1 MYLHSKLIKSGS
13 NFEILPDIFQ
23 HEWLPFCLT
32 HRTHW
37 EAVLH
42 TAAISYFSMKKL
54 SEIRQEICNIITII
68 YSRLMKGENSPFSCS
83 LHAEK
88 HSSYRAQTV
97 YCIHDI
103 LAVSWS
109 ISWDELLHWLT
120 VISVFITGQSSK
132 SFPILFAHPYFFAFP
147 LPFRLSL
154 ARRLVGWICFF

>member
-1 MYLHSKLIKSGS
+1 MNDSLSVSHTEHTEK
-13 NFEILPDIFQ
+13 
-23 HEWLPFCLT
+23 
-32 HRTHW
+32 
-37 EAVLH
+37 AVLD
-42 TAAISYFSMKKL
+42 TAAISYFSTKKL

-88 HSSYRAQTV
+88 HSSYRAQTA
-97 YCIHDI
+97 YCIHNI

-120 VISVFITGQSSK
+120 VISVFIIGQSSK

-147 LPFRLSL
+147 LPFRSSL
-154 ARRLVGWICFF
+154 ARRLVRWICLKCMKK